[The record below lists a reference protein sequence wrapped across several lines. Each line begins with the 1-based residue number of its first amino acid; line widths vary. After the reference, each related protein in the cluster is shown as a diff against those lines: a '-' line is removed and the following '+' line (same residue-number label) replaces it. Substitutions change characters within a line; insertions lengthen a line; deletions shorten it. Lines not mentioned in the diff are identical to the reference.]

1 MGALDGKRVLL
12 CVGGGIAAYKSAELV
27 RQFIAAGAS
36 VQVAMTKAA
45 LEFISPLTL
54 QTLSKQRVATDILSV
69 SDDAEIGHIRIG
81 DEADA
86 VIVAPATAGLI
97 SRMASGMAD
106 DVVTAALL
114 VTTAPVVVAP
124 AMNTNM
130 LEHPAVRENLDR
142 LAGFGHR
149 IVAPDSGELACGYE
163 GPGRLP
169 DPRVLVEETVAALSD
184 RDLAGFR
191 VLVSAG
197 PTREPLDPVRFI
209 SNRSSGRM
217 GYAVA
222 EAAQRRGA
230 EVTLVSGPV
239 ALAPPRGCRVI
250 HVETAAEMNEAMRAH
265 VVASDLVVMVAAVAD
280 YRMAEVS
287 PSKIKKHD
295 GGLELAL
302 ERTEDILTGISR
314 ARGRRVIV
322 GFAAETEDLIENA
335 VSKLTRKGLDLIVA
349 NDVTEE
355 GSGFDTETN
364 SAVLID
370 ASGTQERTGLI
381 AKTELAELILDRS
394 TGLLTERGLAAS
406 NGLR

>member
-250 HVETAAEMNEAMRAH
+250 HVETAAEMNIQSPCVH
-265 VVASDLVVMVAAVAD
+265 V
-280 YRMAEVS
+280 
-287 PSKIKKHD
+287 
-295 GGLELAL
+295 
-302 ERTEDILTGISR
+302 
-314 ARGRRVIV
+314 
-322 GFAAETEDLIENA
+322 
-335 VSKLTRKGLDLIVA
+335 
-349 NDVTEE
+349 
-355 GSGFDTETN
+355 
-364 SAVLID
+364 
-370 ASGTQERTGLI
+370 
-381 AKTELAELILDRS
+381 
-394 TGLLTERGLAAS
+394 
-406 NGLR
+406 

>member
-314 ARGRRVIV
+314 ARGRRVVV

-394 TGLLTERGLAAS
+394 TGLLTERGLAAQ
-406 NGLR
+406 RA

>member
-280 YRMAEVS
+280 YRMAEAS

-295 GGLELAL
+295 GGLKLVL

-314 ARGRRVIV
+314 ARGRRVVV

-394 TGLLTERGLAAS
+394 TGLLIERGLAAQ
-406 NGLR
+406 RA

>member
-1 MGALDGKRVLL
+1 MGALNGKRVLL

-27 RQFIAAGAS
+27 HQFIAAGAS

-142 LAGFGHR
+142 LAGVGHR

-250 HVETAAEMNEAMRAH
+250 YVETAAEMNEAMRAH

-280 YRMAEVS
+280 YRMAEAS

-314 ARGRRVIV
+314 ARGRRVVV

-394 TGLLTERGLAAS
+394 TGLLTERGLSAS

>member
-1 MGALDGKRVLL
+1 MGALNGKRVLL

-250 HVETAAEMNEAMRAH
+250 YVETAAEMNEAMRAH

-314 ARGRRVIV
+314 ARGRRVVV

-394 TGLLTERGLAAS
+394 TGLLTERGLAAQ
-406 NGLR
+406 RA

>member
-1 MGALDGKRVLL
+1 MGVLNGKRVLL

-27 RQFIAAGAS
+27 RQFVAAGAS
-36 VQVAMTKAA
+36 MQVAMTKAA

-130 LEHPAVRENLDR
+130 LEHPAVRENLKR
-142 LAGFGHR
+142 LAEFGHR
-149 IVAPDSGELACGYE
+149 IVVPDSGELACGYE

-169 DPRVLVEETVAALSD
+169 DPHVLVEETAAALSD

-280 YRMAEVS
+280 YRMAEAA
-287 PSKIKKHD
+287 PSKIKKH
-295 GGLELAL
+295 GRGLEIAL

-335 VSKLTRKGLDLIVA
+335 VSKLARKGLDLIVA

-370 ASGTQERTGLI
+370 TSGTQEHTGLI
-381 AKTELAELILDRS
+381 AKAELAELILDRS
-394 TGLLTERGLAAS
+394 TGLLAKSGLAAQ
-406 NGLR
+406 RA

>member
-287 PSKIKKHD
+287 PSKIKKHG

-314 ARGRRVIV
+314 ARGRRVVV

-394 TGLLTERGLAAS
+394 TGLLTERSLAAQ
-406 NGLR
+406 RA

>member
-394 TGLLTERGLAAS
+394 TGLLTERGLAAQ
-406 NGLR
+406 RA

>member
-239 ALAPPRGCRVI
+239 SLAPPRGCRVI

-314 ARGRRVIV
+314 ARGRRVVV

-394 TGLLTERGLAAS
+394 TGLLTERGLAAQ
-406 NGLR
+406 RA

>member
-239 ALAPPRGCRVI
+239 SLAPPRGCRVI

-314 ARGRRVIV
+314 ARGRRVVV